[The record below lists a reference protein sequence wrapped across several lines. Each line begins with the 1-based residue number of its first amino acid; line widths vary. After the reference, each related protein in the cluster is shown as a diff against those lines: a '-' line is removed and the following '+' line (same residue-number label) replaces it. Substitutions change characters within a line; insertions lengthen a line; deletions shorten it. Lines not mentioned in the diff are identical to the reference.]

1 MRKIMEHLLALQKL
15 QFDDGPKTPAV
26 QAEIEKHRAE
36 VPAPILGH
44 YERLVVRGKKGV
56 AMARHGVCGECH
68 LQITSSK
75 LVGLITLNDVILCDN
90 CGRYL
95 FLPEGEAVGS
105 NHATP
110 VPPAPAPVKRRAK
123 KAAQAVA

>member
-1 MRKIMEHLLALQKL
+1 MRKTMEHLLALQKL
-15 QFDDGPKTPAV
+15 QFDGGPQTAAL
-26 QAEIEKHRAE
+26 QAEMEKHRAV

-44 YERLVVRGKKGV
+44 YDRLVVRGKKGV

-95 FLPEGEAVGS
+95 FLPEGEAVGTG
-105 NHATP
+105 HTATTP
-110 VPPAPAPVKRRAK
+110 VPPAPVKRRAK
-123 KAAQAVA
+123 KTAQPVA